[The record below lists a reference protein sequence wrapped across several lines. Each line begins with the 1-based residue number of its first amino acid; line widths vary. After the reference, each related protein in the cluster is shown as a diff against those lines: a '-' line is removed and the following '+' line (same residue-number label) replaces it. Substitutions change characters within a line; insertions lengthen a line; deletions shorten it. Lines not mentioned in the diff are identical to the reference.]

1 MSKNILVFFAS
12 LALVSHLVGCT
23 SQGEKSEGGDEVSDV
38 EALADESAPVTAAP
52 TDAPAA
58 TSETLP
64 EDALGAAPTDGA
76 AAPNESV
83 ATLPPTE
90 AAPAPAPAPVEG
102 DGLSLEAPAPAPVD
116 PAATV
121 TDQQPPVSTEA
132 APSETASIEP
142 PPAAT
147 EPPPAEAKPVASL
160 QKVDEKPRTVDG
172 LLLNGVYLARPGD
185 NLKKISKMIY
195 GEDRSKELKKA
206 NPALKFRGPKP
217 GEKVY
222 YHSAKRADDAERVV
236 NFYEESGLAP
246 ETYTA
251 KAGDNIRKVSKQLL
265 GYDNAWKEVWSTNSV
280 ESKGELTEGTELKY
294 FSPTQ
299 VAALKGTEAPPAAAA
314 EAAPAAPPAMNEA
327 ALPPPPEHHD
337 QNAESLPPPP
347 PPVES
352 APPPTQAELPPP
364 PPVESAPATGTAS
377 SDLPPP
383 PPSMDAAAD
392 LPPPPPEPQAA
403 MNDIPPPPPP
413 MEASP
418 SASGSGRK
426 KKAHDEGGMDE
437 DTTMALGAVA
447 VIAAGAA
454 AMLVV
459 RRKRKQKDMESNFDS
474 THVGT

>member
-83 ATLPPTE
+83 AALPPTD

-195 GEDRSKELKKA
+195 GEDRGKELKKA

-222 YHSAKRADDAERVV
+222 YHSVKRADDAERVV

-299 VAALKGTEAPPAAAA
+299 VAALKGTEAPAAAA

-327 ALPPPPEHHD
+327 TLPPPPEHHD